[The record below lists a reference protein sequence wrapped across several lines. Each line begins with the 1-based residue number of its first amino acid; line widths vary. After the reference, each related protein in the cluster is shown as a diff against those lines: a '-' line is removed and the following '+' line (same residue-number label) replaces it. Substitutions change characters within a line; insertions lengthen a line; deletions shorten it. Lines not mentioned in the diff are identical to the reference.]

1 MLLGGEFGKN
11 IRNWEHFWNSWEQRP
26 RKWFWKLAEQNDPGA
41 HALDSRHSKLQIF
54 QKKGFNFK
62 QDFSVIEWKKIR
74 KWIKLGLFSMLPA
87 VLFSTILAKGQGK
100 IRKKIRLHIQEAI
113 KSSFS
118 EIKKRITT
126 RHPFVSKTLDN
137 LEKQHPERLDLLLQV
152 ATHKLS
158 SPLQNKFYFSK
169 IRFTISKLQ
178 AVYEWKLA
186 ENLTPYF
193 EGFKCYQVAIQ
204 R

>member
-1 MLLGGEFGKN
+1 MLLGGEFGK

-26 RKWFWKLAEQNDPGA
+26 RKWFGKLAEQNDPGA

-62 QDFSVIEWKKIR
+62 QDFSVIWMEKNSKMDQIRPLFYVASCIVVDYFDEGTGKNKKKNPTTYTGGHKIE
-74 KWIKLGLFSMLPA
+74 LF
-87 VLFSTILAKGQGK
+87 
-100 IRKKIRLHIQEAI
+100 RN
-113 KSSFS
+113 
-118 EIKKRITT
+118 KKRITT

-152 ATHKLS
+152 AIHKLS